1 MATKSILKDVWISD
15 KKLARTLLDALSNPQ
30 GVKFR
35 PVGLSRRCKKLKG
48 SSIKEFFADK

>member
-1 MATKSILKDVWISD
+1 MATKSILKDVWIND

-35 PVGLSRRCKKLKG
+35 PAGLSRKCKKIKG
-48 SSIKEFFADK
+48 SSVKEFFETK